1 MKTLAFFVLLL
12 ATSLSCTAQ
21 PETRSIVDDRYELI
35 LPNQPK
41 AVLVLFPG
49 YFETRDNLKIEA
61 KKIVDDALGA
71 DVAVL
76 LMAFNQHLYLSQ
88 TEKQNLS
95 DWINEALGGIGDVP
109 FYLGGFSSGGNV
121 ALLLS
126 NHMAATKEGKQP
138 FGVFVVDSPVDIE
151 RLYLAAQKD
160 IKRNVNGG
168 AVSEGRMIIS
178 TMDTALGTPADS
190 LHNYEAVSPY
200 LFSKHNTHN
209 VAALKNIKVRLYTE
223 PALDWQQTNRQ
234 RSYEDL
240 NAFMLEN
247 LSLDLKKTGFK
258 HVEFI
263 TTENKGYRVNGG
275 HRHPHSWSIVDG
287 KDLINWMLG
296 SN

>member
-1 MKTLAFFVLLL
+1 LKICAFFVLFLS
-12 ATSLSCTAQ
+12 AGLSCTAQ
-21 PETRSIVDDRYELI
+21 PEIRTIADDRFELI
-35 LPNQPK
+35 LTNQPK
-41 AVLVLFPG
+41 AMLVLFPG
-49 YFETRDNLKIEA
+49 YFETRDNIKIEA
-61 KKIVDDALGA
+61 KKIVDNALGA

-76 LMAFNQHLYLSQ
+76 LMSFNQHLVLSP

-95 DWINEALGGIGDVP
+95 DWIAEALGGIGDVP

-126 NHMAATKEGKQP
+126 NHMAATKEGIQP
-138 FGVFVVDSPVDIE
+138 SGVFVVDSPIDLE

-168 AVSEGRMIIS
+168 AVSEGHMLIS
-178 TMDTALGTPADS
+178 TMDNAFGPPADS

-223 PALDWQQTNRQ
+223 PALDWQQANRQ
-234 RSYEDL
+234 RTYEDL

-247 LSLDLKKTGFK
+247 LSMDLKKDGFK
-258 HVEFI
+258 HVELI
-263 TTENKGYRVNGG
+263 TTENKGYRANGQ
-275 HRHPHSWSIVDG
+275 RHPHSWSIVDG
-287 KDLINWMLG
+287 NGLVKWMLE
-296 SN
+296 NN

>member
-1 MKTLAFFVLLL
+1 LKTLAFFVLFL
-12 ATSLSCTAQ
+12 TTNLSCSAQ
-21 PETRSIVDDRYELI
+21 PEIRTIADDRFELI
-35 LPNQPK
+35 LTNQPK

-49 YFETRDNLKIEA
+49 YFETRDNIKIEA

-76 LMAFNQHLYLSQ
+76 LMAFNQHLYLTQ
-88 TEKQNLS
+88 PEKQNLN

-121 ALLLS
+121 ALLLA
-126 NHMAATKEGKQP
+126 NHMASNKEGKQP
-138 FGVFVVDSPVDIE
+138 SGVFVVDSPVDIE
-151 RLYLAAQKD
+151 RLYQAAQKD

-178 TMDTALGTPADS
+178 TMDNALGTPADS

-209 VAALKNIKVRLYTE
+209 VAALKNVKMRLYTE

-234 RSYEDL
+234 RTYEDL

-247 LSLDLKKTGFK
+247 LSLDLKNAGFK

-287 KDLINWMLG
+287 KALVSWMLG